1 MSFKP
6 SFDPK
11 TGRIKTLVRLSF
23 FKGFEKTASF
33 EGGALKFRTNG
44 LIYKDS
50 DEGKA
55 QIKVINEGIKHFM
68 GTAAGWPG
76 KEPAK
81 FKELLEDGPKG
92 RWPLF
97 DGDKYR
103 DDEGEIRNGYE
114 GTRYLKLTN
123 DKKIKFRDRRGNEI
137 EDREVLEELFQ
148 SGHHAIA
155 YWHLFGIKDQK
166 KGGNGM
172 FATCDALQFWKRDEV
187 FAGGGISDDEIEDY
201 GDDEDDDLAGAPQ
214 SSDDD
219 DDDDDL

>member
-23 FKGFEKTASF
+23 FRGFEKTASF
-33 EGGALKFRTNG
+33 ENGSLKYRTNG
-44 LIYKDS
+44 LIYKNTE
-50 DEGKA
+50 EGKA
-55 QIKVINEGIKHFM
+55 QVKVINEGIKHFM
-68 GTAAGWPG
+68 GSPAGWPG
-76 KEPAK
+76 KDPLK
-81 FKELLEDGPKG
+81 FKEALSDGPKG

-97 DGDKYR
+97 DGDKYVNDDGDVR
-103 DDEGEIRNGYE
+103 DGYAD
-114 GTRYLKLTN
+114 TRYLKLTN
-123 DKKIKFRDRRGNEI
+123 DKKIKFRDRRGREI
-137 EDREVLEELFQ
+137 DDMEVLEELFQ
-148 SGHHAIA
+148 SGCWAIA

-201 GDDEDDDLAGAPQ
+201 GDDEDDNLGGDSS

-219 DDDDDL
+219 DDEL